1 MNNTKDMTVGSPA
14 KHIFFFAV
22 PLMLG
27 NIFQQLY
34 TMVDTI
40 IVGQG
45 VGVKALAALGA
56 ADWLNWLVLG
66 LVTGFT
72 QGFCIRISQLFG
84 AEDYAG
90 MRRAAAMSCVL
101 SAVLAVV
108 LTAVSLPTLRPVLE
122 FLNTDPNIIDNTTAY
137 LTVIFAGIAVI
148 TVYNLFAAFLRAMGD
163 SRTPLI
169 AMVIASL
176 INIVLDLLFVM
187 VFHWGVV
194 GAAVATIIA
203 QVFSCLFCLFAV
215 WKLPIMQWKREDF
228 AWDRRLAGKLIGL
241 GTPIAFQ
248 NFIISA
254 GGLAVQYVI
263 NGFGFL
269 FVAGFTATNKLYGL
283 LEVAATSFG
292 FSVTTYTGQN
302 LGAQKYERIRKGMR
316 SAICMAVGTAALI
329 GLCMILFG
337 RPILSLFVSGEPN
350 EIEQVLSIAYIY
362 LTVMSSMLIILYLL
376 YVYRSALQGM
386 GDTLVPMLSGIAELV
401 MRVSVAMLLPRLVG
415 RQGVYLCEIAA
426 WIAADCVL
434 IPTYYWRIHKLL
446 PRPHKKPARPA

>member
-1 MNNTKDMTVGSPA
+1 MNNTKDMTAGSPA
-14 KHIFFFAV
+14 RHIFFFAI

-27 NIFQQLY
+27 NVFQQLY

-90 MRRAAAMSCVL
+90 MRRAAALSCVL
-101 SAVLAVV
+101 SAVLAVA
-108 LTAVSLPTLRPVLE
+108 LTAVSLLTLRPVLE

-176 INIVLDLLFVM
+176 INIGLDLLFVM

-194 GAAVATIIA
+194 GAAVATVIA

-215 WKLPIMQWKREDF
+215 LRLPIMQLKRADF
-228 AWDRRLAGKLIGL
+228 AWDRRLAGKLVGL
-241 GTPIAFQ
+241 GAPIAFQ

-292 FSVTTYTGQN
+292 FSITTYTGQN
-302 LGAQKYERIRKGMR
+302 LGARKYERIRKGMR
-316 SAICMAVGTAALI
+316 SAIWMAIGTAALI

-337 RPILSLFVSGEPN
+337 RPILSLFVSGEPD
-350 EIEQVLSIAYIY
+350 EIEQVLNIASIY

-386 GDTLVPMLSGIAELV
+386 GDTLVPMLSGIAELAL
-401 MRVSVAMLLPRLVG
+401 RVTVAMFLPRLVG
-415 RQGVYLCEIAA
+415 RQGVYFCEIAA
-426 WIAADCVL
+426 WIAADLVL

-446 PRPHKKPARPA
+446 PRTHGKKTRPA